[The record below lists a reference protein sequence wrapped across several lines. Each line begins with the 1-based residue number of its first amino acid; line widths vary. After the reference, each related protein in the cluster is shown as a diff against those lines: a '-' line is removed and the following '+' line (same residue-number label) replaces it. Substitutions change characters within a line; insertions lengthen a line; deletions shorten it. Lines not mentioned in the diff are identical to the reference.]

1 MSAVYWNV
9 NWHSRNRVGRWASW
23 ISMNYLFP
31 GTLDLLCCSL
41 SQVQMHKRGLCFIK
55 VAQTNDTP
63 RGVSPT
69 LAASLLSALHL
80 WLLFTSTATSLCQT
94 CAFPLRRD
102 KGKITVE
109 ILCAL
114 LISLFRVNEKASFC
128 TNRSLQEFYWISKTK
143 MFLGTPCPQFTPG
156 WEAKLRKKKK
166 TNPPDTM
173 TSTFPS
179 RSDVLWLCWLGGF
192 EFYLIYLIV
201 WWNPEPFIGFR

>member
-1 MSAVYWNV
+1 MDS
-9 NWHSRNRVGRWASW
+9 
-23 ISMNYLFP
+23 LFA
-31 GTLDLLCCSL
+31 GTLDLLCCCSL

-63 RGVSPT
+63 EGVGPM
-69 LAASLLSALHL
+69 LAASPLSALHL
-80 WLLFTSTATSLCQT
+80 WVPFTSSAIRLFQT
-94 CAFPLRRD
+94 YAFPLRRD

-109 ILCAL
+109 ILCVL

-128 TNRSLQEFYWISKTK
+128 TDRSLQEFYWISKTK
-143 MFLGTPCPQFTPG
+143 MFLCTPCPDFTSAR
-156 WEAKLRKKKK
+156 EAKLRKKNK
-166 TNPPDTM
+166 TKPPDTM

-179 RSDVLWLCWLGGF
+179 ISDVLWLCWLGGGF